1 MYMFI
6 YICIPIVLFLIRS
19 SFFNIKEH
27 GRGHE
32 MRKWETEKGKSKI
45 EFQNIILRIFI
56 QFARML

>member
-1 MYMFI
+1 MYI
-6 YICIPIVLFLIRS
+6 YICTHIVLFLIHS

-32 MRKWETEKGKSKI
+32 MGKWETEKGKSKI

-56 QFARML
+56 KFSRML